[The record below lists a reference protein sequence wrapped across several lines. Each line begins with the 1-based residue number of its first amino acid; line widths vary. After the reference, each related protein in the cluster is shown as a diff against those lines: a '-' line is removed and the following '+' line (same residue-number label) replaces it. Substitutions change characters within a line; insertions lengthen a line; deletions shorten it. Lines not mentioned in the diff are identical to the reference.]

1 MIRIN
6 QMKLNI
12 EHTSDDFERKI
23 LKTLCIK
30 KEELQGFQI
39 RKQSID
45 ARKKPDL
52 YYVYSVDVQVRDEAK
67 VKKTVRNNQIQF
79 QVKPDSYHFEVKGTK
94 ELTHRPVIIGT
105 GPAGLFCG
113 YMLAAHGYQPILLE
127 RGADVDQR
135 TKDVEAFWEN
145 GKLNLSSNVQF
156 GEGGAGTFSDGKLNT
171 LVKDKFGRNHE
182 VLRIFA
188 EHGAPESITYESK
201 PHIGTDVLS
210 AVVKEMR
217 KYICA
222 HGGEVRFHS
231 QVTDIQTH
239 SDNGQKILRKLKIY
253 DSQKQE
259 TYLLDTD
266 LAVFAIGHSARDT
279 FSMLYQHG
287 LPMQPKAF
295 AVGVRIEHP
304 QEMINQDQYG
314 KNYPSFLPAA
324 PYKLTANL
332 DNGRGVYTFCMCPGG
347 YVVNASS
354 EEHRLAVNGMSY
366 SRRDSQNANTAVI
379 VTVSPND
386 FGSDHPLAGVEFQ
399 RKLEEAAYLE
409 GNGKVPVQLFGDFC
423 ENRPSVQLGTVTPHI
438 KGMYQLANVRNI
450 FPEFIAE
457 SLTEGIQIFD
467 HKLPGYARYDAV
479 ISGVESRTS
488 SPVRLIRDQS
498 LQSEIRGIYPCGEGA
513 GYAGGIT
520 SAAMDGIKAAEM
532 IASVYHPFKMES

>member
-45 ARKKPDL
+45 ARKKPVL

-67 VKKTVRNNQIQF
+67 VKKTVKNNQIQF

-145 GKLNLSSNVQF
+145 GQLNLSSNVQF

-217 KYICA
+217 KYICV

-253 DSQKQE
+253 DSQKEE

-279 FSMLYQHG
+279 FSMLYQHS

-379 VTVSPND
+379 VTVSPDD

-467 HKLPGYARYDAV
+467 HKLPGYARCDAV